1 MIDKPRW
8 SFFIEI
14 FVTLSCSLM
23 EVTVSRCYIWTF
35 FPSDIAWLFKVMLWS
50 KIMLLDST
58 LSIHFAQLL
67 RSKRWKTLI
76 FFFFHFKEL
85 VLVHHLQAILLLF
98 EASFILLFFC
108 LAVNLIYLKFEK
120 VALPGTF
127 LRKPEFLFLK
137 SRDYHLN
144 SFSLVWYLFN
154 YSII

>member
-76 FFFFHFKEL
+76 FFFFSTSKSLYWFTIFRQYYFCLKP
-85 VLVHHLQAILLLF
+85 LLF
-98 EASFILLFFC
+98 YYSFVWLSILFILSLKRSLYLGLF
-108 LAVNLIYLKFEK
+108 
-120 VALPGTF
+120 
-127 LRKPEFLFLK
+127 
-137 SRDYHLN
+137 
-144 SFSLVWYLFN
+144 
-154 YSII
+154 